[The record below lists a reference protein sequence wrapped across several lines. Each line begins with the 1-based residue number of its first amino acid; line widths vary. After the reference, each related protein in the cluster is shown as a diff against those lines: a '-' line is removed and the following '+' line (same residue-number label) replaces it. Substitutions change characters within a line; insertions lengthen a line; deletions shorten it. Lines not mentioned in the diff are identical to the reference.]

1 MTLANIQTVFLKGKF
16 PAKLYEEIP
25 WNNHSIYLIILY
37 KICRE
42 GINFSLIIKYVMT
55 INPVTGWFE
64 IIQYNEK
71 KSATTENLVDTTWQ
85 TRYLQISDILYD

>member
-16 PAKLYEEIP
+16 PAKLDEEIP

-64 IIQYNEK
+64 IIHYNEK
-71 KSATTENLVDTTWQ
+71 NVCNDRKLSRHYVADQVTLATVNHA
-85 TRYLQISDILYD
+85 